1 MTSPESPVAMLDVA
15 AQNDPLAAELRAV
28 FARVLE
34 SGRFILGPEV
44 TAFEAEVA
52 ELVGV
57 PHALGVSSGTDAL
70 LVALMA
76 LGVGAGDEV
85 ITTPFT
91 FFATAGSIARLG
103 AKPVFV
109 DIDPV
114 SFNLDVAAVEA
125 AVTSRTR
132 AILPV
137 HLFGQP
143 CDMRALGA
151 IAKRHSLALVED
163 AAQAL
168 GATTEDGGAGSLGD
182 FGCFSFFP
190 SKNLGG
196 FGDGGLV
203 TTKDAELYE
212 RARVLRGHGAKPKYF
227 HALVGGNF
235 RIDALMA
242 ALLRVKLPHL
252 ADYTRGRRA
261 NAARYDAL
269 FAEADLGQRLVPPQR
284 LAEGHVYNQ
293 YVIRTPRRDELAA
306 HLAERGISTAIYYP
320 KSLHEQACFADLGH
334 TRGDFP
340 ESERA
345 AEEVLALP
353 IYGELPASSL
363 ERVAAEVIGFVR
375 AG

>member
-1 MTSPESPVAMLDVA
+1 MTSPVPMLDIA
-15 AQNDPLAAELRAV
+15 AQNGPLAAELREA
-28 FARVLE
+28 FAKVLE

-44 TAFEAEVA
+44 GALEAELA
-52 ELVGV
+52 ERVGV
-57 PHALGVSSGTDAL
+57 GHALGVSSGTDAL

-76 LGVGAGDEV
+76 LGVGPGDEV

-109 DIDPV
+109 DIDRAT
-114 SFNLDVAAVEA
+114 FNLDPALLEA
-125 AVTSRTR
+125 AITPRTR
-132 AILPV
+132 AIMPV

-143 CDMRALGA
+143 CDMRAVSAVARAHDL
-151 IAKRHSLALVED
+151 RVVED

-168 GATTEDGGAGSLGD
+168 GATTEDGAVGALGD

-203 TTKDAELYE
+203 TTDDDELFE

-235 RIDALMA
+235 RLDALMA
-242 ALLRVKLPHL
+242 ALLRVKLPKL
-252 ADYTRGRRA
+252 DDYTRGRRE

-269 FAEADLGQRLVPPQR
+269 FAAADLGGALVTPPR
-284 LAEGHVYNQ
+284 VEAGHVYNQ
-293 YVIRTPRRDELAA
+293 YVIRVERRDGLAA

-320 KSLHEQACFADLGH
+320 KSLHEQACFADLGYA
-334 TRGDFP
+334 TGAFP

-345 AEEVLALP
+345 ASEVLALP
-353 IYGELPASSL
+353 IYGELPEASL
-363 ERVAAEVIGFVR
+363 ERVAAEVIAFLR
-375 AG
+375 S

>member
-1 MTSPESPVAMLDVA
+1 MNSDSPIAMLDVA
-15 AQNDPLAAELRAV
+15 AQNAPLAEELRAV

-57 PHALGVSSGTDAL
+57 SHALGVSSGTDAL

-125 AVTSRTR
+125 AITPRTR

-143 CDMRALGA
+143 CDMRALGD

-168 GATTEDGGAGSLGD
+168 GATTEDGSTGSLGD

-203 TTKDAELYE
+203 TTNDAELYE

-252 ADYTRGRRA
+252 ADYTAGRRA

-269 FAEADLGQRLVPPQR
+269 FAEADLGERLVAPKCVE
-284 LAEGHVYNQ
+284 EGHVYNQ
-293 YVIRTPRRDELAA
+293 YVIRTSERDELAA

-320 KSLHEQACFADLGH
+320 KSLHEQACFADLGYA
-334 TRGDFP
+334 TGAFP

-345 AEEVLALP
+345 TREVLALP
-353 IYGELPASSL
+353 IYGELPEASI
-363 ERVAAEVIGFVR
+363 ERVAAEVVAFC

>member
-1 MTSPESPVAMLDVA
+1 
-15 AQNDPLAAELRAV
+15 
-28 FARVLE
+28 
-34 SGRFILGPEV
+34 
-44 TAFEAEVA
+44 
-52 ELVGV
+52 
-57 PHALGVSSGTDAL
+57 

-125 AVTSRTR
+125 AITPRTR

-143 CDMRALGA
+143 CDMRALG
-151 IAKRHSLALVED
+151 IVAKRHSLAIVED

-168 GATTEDGGAGSLGD
+168 GATTEDGAVGSLGD

-203 TTKDAELYE
+203 TTTDAELYE

-252 ADYTRGRRA
+252 ADYTAGRRA

-269 FAEADLGQRLVPPQR
+269 FAEADLGERLVAPKR
-284 LAEGHVYNQ
+284 VEEGHVYNQ
-293 YVIRTPRRDELAA
+293 YVIRTSERDELAA

-320 KSLHEQACFADLGH
+320 KSLHEQACFADLGYA
-334 TRGDFP
+334 TGAFP

-345 AEEVLALP
+345 TREVLALP
-353 IYGELPASSL
+353 IYGELPRASL
-363 ERVAAEVIGFVR
+363 ERVAAEVVAFC

>member
-1 MTSPESPVAMLDVA
+1 MSSQSPVVMLDVA
-15 AQNDPLAAELRAV
+15 AQNGPLSDKLRAV

-44 TAFEAEVA
+44 TALEAELAAV
-52 ELVGV
+52 VGV

-76 LGVGAGDEV
+76 LGVGVGDEV

-103 AKPVFV
+103 ARPVFV

-114 SFNLDVAAVEA
+114 SFNLDPVAVQA
-125 AVTSRTR
+125 AITPRTR
-132 AILPV
+132 AIMPV

-143 CDMRALGA
+143 CDMRALGR
-151 IAKRHSLALVED
+151 IAQAHSVFVVED

-168 GATTEDGGAGSLGD
+168 GATTEDGAVGSLGEL
-182 FGCFSFFP
+182 GCFSFFP

-196 FGDGGLV
+196 FGDAGLV
-203 TTKDAELYE
+203 TTKDAELAE

-242 ALLRVKLPHL
+242 ALLRVKLPQL
-252 ADYTRGRRA
+252 PAYTAARRE

-269 FAEADLGQRLVPPQR
+269 FAAADLGPRLTTPARVE
-284 LAEGHVYNQ
+284 AGHVYNQ
-293 YVIRTPRRDELAA
+293 YVIRTPKRDQLAA
-306 HLAERGISTAIYYP
+306 HLSQHGIETAIYYP
-320 KSLHEQACFADLGH
+320 KSLHEQGCFADLGYA
-334 TRGDFP
+334 TGDFP

-345 AEEVLALP
+345 SREVLALP
-353 IYGELPASSL
+353 IYGELPPASL
-363 ERVAAEVIGFVR
+363 ERVADEVIGFLR
-375 AG
+375 QS